1 MLVGGFRA
9 NIPNFAHRPR
19 EIWIT
24 VPAFMFE
31 FVVPLVLYDRQCS
44 VQCLEVANYL
54 YSSQGILLVAF
65 NFFK

>member
-24 VPAFMFE
+24 IPAFMFE

-44 VQCLEVANYL
+44 VSEG
-54 YSSQGILLVAF
+54 SQLFVLIAGHSVGCV
-65 NFFK
+65 